1 MNRIVFN
8 LELKSVLLRPAGLIL
23 LVTLTVLA
31 GVALHAGYQ
40 QSTLQADANRRH
52 AETTEGTWQAW
63 RADLAGIEAGTVE
76 ATPLNAKPINVR
88 YAATLPPGP
97 LGDFAIGL
105 SEIHPGEA
113 VITPR
118 QDVAGL
124 FPTYPFE
131 NPDVL
136 SLGRF
141 DFALFVVILV
151 PLAMIVLCFDAMGAD
166 RQSGRMP
173 MLAAQNDR
181 IGRFVWSRLVV
192 RSAAVWLPVALVATI
207 ALFANA
213 GDAPFA
219 ARVGRFALFA
229 GATAIYAGFW
239 FAVIAFAVAFIRR
252 STVVA
257 TSLLTIW
264 LLLVF
269 GIPAA
274 TSALRDTANPLPS
287 RLTFLSEMRTAESEA
302 ARSTQN
308 LTDQYFTDHPELT
321 IEDEEAP
328 RWHRDVFVTN
338 LAVNERLVP
347 VFDTFESRRANR
359 ARTTGIAQFA
369 SPSMVA
375 LNALVAIADGDAL
388 RAHRFQSEAREHL
401 LDLSERLGPSIM
413 SGGRITGDEADSLP
427 AFEFRDPSILTLA
440 QRYMLPVGIV
450 FLVSLLLGG
459 IARVRL
465 RTSIHVI

>member
-76 ATPLNAKPINVR
+76 ATPLNAKPINVL

-151 PLAMIVLCFDAMGAD
+151 PLAMIVLCFDAMGA
-166 RQSGRMP
+166 
-173 MLAAQNDR
+173 
-181 IGRFVWSRLVV
+181 
-192 RSAAVWLPVALVATI
+192 
-207 ALFANA
+207 
-213 GDAPFA
+213 
-219 ARVGRFALFA
+219 
-229 GATAIYAGFW
+229 
-239 FAVIAFAVAFIRR
+239 
-252 STVVA
+252 
-257 TSLLTIW
+257 
-264 LLLVF
+264 
-269 GIPAA
+269 
-274 TSALRDTANPLPS
+274 
-287 RLTFLSEMRTAESEA
+287 
-302 ARSTQN
+302 
-308 LTDQYFTDHPELT
+308 
-321 IEDEEAP
+321 
-328 RWHRDVFVTN
+328 
-338 LAVNERLVP
+338 
-347 VFDTFESRRANR
+347 
-359 ARTTGIAQFA
+359 
-369 SPSMVA
+369 
-375 LNALVAIADGDAL
+375 
-388 RAHRFQSEAREHL
+388 
-401 LDLSERLGPSIM
+401 
-413 SGGRITGDEADSLP
+413 
-427 AFEFRDPSILTLA
+427 
-440 QRYMLPVGIV
+440 
-450 FLVSLLLGG
+450 
-459 IARVRL
+459 
-465 RTSIHVI
+465 

>member
-1 MNRIVFN
+1 MNWIVFN

-23 LVTLTVLA
+23 LVTLTVLSS
-31 GVALHAGYQ
+31 VALHAGYL
-40 QSTLQADANRRH
+40 QSTLQADAAQRH
-52 AETTEGTWQAW
+52 AESTEGSWQAW
-63 RADLAGIEAGTVE
+63 RADLAAIEAGTL
-76 ATPLNAKPINVR
+76 APTPFNAKPINVR

-97 LGDFAIGL
+97 LSDFAIGV

-118 QDVAGL
+118 LDVASL

-166 RQSGRMP
+166 RQSGRMH
-173 MLAAQNDR
+173 MLAAQADS
-181 IGRFVWSRLVV
+181 IGRFVWSRLIV

-207 ALFANA
+207 ALFANV

-219 ARVGRFALFA
+219 VRMGRFALFV

-239 FAVIAFAVAFIRR
+239 FAVIAVAVAFIPR

-257 TSLLTIW
+257 TALLSMW

-269 GIPAA
+269 GVPAA
-274 TSALRDTANPLPS
+274 TSAIRDTATPLPS
-287 RLTFLSEMRTAESEA
+287 RLAFLSEMRIAENEA
-302 ARSTQN
+302 TQSTQN

-321 IEDEEAP
+321 IEDEGAP

-338 LAVNERLVP
+338 RAINERLVP

-359 ARTTGIAQFA
+359 ARTTEIAQFA
-369 SPSMVA
+369 SPSMVT
-375 LNALVAIADGDAL
+375 LSALVAIADGDAL
-388 RAHRFQSEAREHL
+388 RAHRFQSEARTHILE
-401 LDLSERLGPSIM
+401 LSERLGPSIM
-413 SGGRITGDEADSLP
+413 SGGRISSDEADSLP
-427 AFEFRDPSILTLA
+427 SFEFNNSSNRTVA
-440 QRYMLPVGIV
+440 QRFMLPVGLV
-450 FLVSLLLGG
+450 FLVSLLLGV
-459 IARVRL
+459 IARIRL
-465 RTSIHVI
+465 GTYIDAD